1 MPPLRMSKQNPS
13 GSGEANTREARMEK
27 LRALH
32 MRKNEASRLNHQANN
47 NTINYSQVKLEALTA
62 LSSSFF
68 QEVVEEDRRTKL
80 PKNFEEK
87 QYWAQY
93 KLDEGKRAEAAAA
106 KGDDYEIERLR
117 NVSAAEAERLERAR
131 KRKQN
136 PDQGFSS
143 FEAATARQYHS
154 LVDQIR
160 PDMEDYEAKKQKMG
174 ETFFPTANT
183 VIHGTHQDSPDALE
197 RLAKVTHQIV
207 AKREKFSRRRRFD
220 PDADV
225 DFINERNQRF
235 NKKLERFYGDHT
247 KETKL
252 NLERGTAL

>member
-1 MPPLRMSKQNPS
+1 MSQSDLS
-13 GSGEANTREARMEK
+13 GSEAVAARMQDRMER

-32 MRKNEASRLNHQANN
+32 MRKTEASRLNHQ
-47 NTINYSQVKLEALTA
+47 
-62 LSSSFF
+62 
-68 QEVVEEDRRTKL
+68 EVIEEDRRSKL

-93 KLDEGKRAEAAAA
+93 KLDEEQRAQAATARG
-106 KGDDYEIERLR
+106 GDYDIEKLR
-117 NVSAAEAERLERAR
+117 NISAEDADRMERAR

-136 PDQGFSS
+136 HDKGFSS

-174 ETFFPTANT
+174 SNFFPTSNT
-183 VIHGTHQDSPDALE
+183 VIHGTHQDSPEALE
-197 RLAKVTHQIV
+197 RLSKVTHQVV

-235 NKKLERFYGDHT
+235 NKKLERFYSEYT